1 MVRPIQQIE
10 SDLEA
15 LENQVSAI
23 AQKIEKAY
31 EEYIEQL
38 GETLQNQLVFSV
50 YQICTQEYPE
60 GFLKLSLSQQQALQK
75 QIRDLGKEA
84 QANLKLGGAVLQQIE
99 WNDEQAEALE
109 EMLSEQEQES
119 VTEDS
124 ETRTENDVNAEAL
137 QRLLNS
143 GQQEASNS
151 EYNSPEQV
159 RVWCHLQVEAI
170 TLILEN
176 VSSQANEILQKTG
189 ILPQEFPKEMIDAAL
204 HSEGTGVISNRSPG
218 VLHLTLELE
227 RKHQSGSSH
236 NDENEVIQLAIVRLR
251 AGELEFVTPHL
262 NTKRRALRN
271 LEQQLQQLDE
281 QYRKLTRERAI
292 AQAELAW
299 RSSWHE
305 D

>member
-10 SDLEA
+10 TDLET
-15 LENQVSAI
+15 LENQVRAI

-38 GETLQNQLVFSV
+38 GETLQNQLFFSV

-109 EMLSEQEQES
+109 EMLSEQES

-124 ETRTENDVNAEAL
+124 ETRTETEVNAEAL

-151 EYNSPEQV
+151 EDNSPEQV

-176 VSSQANEILQKTG
+176 VSSQANEILQKAG

-227 RKHQSGSSH
+227 RKHQSGSSQT
-236 NDENEVIQLAIVRLR
+236 DENEVIQLAIVRLR

-262 NTKRRALRN
+262 NTKRRALRH

>member
-10 SDLEA
+10 TDLET
-15 LENQVSAI
+15 LENQVRAI

-38 GETLQNQLVFSV
+38 GETLQNQLFFSV

-109 EMLSEQEQES
+109 EMLSEQES

-124 ETRTENDVNAEAL
+124 ETRTETDVNAEAL

-151 EYNSPEQV
+151 EDNSPEQV

-176 VSSQANEILQKTG
+176 VSSQANEILQKAG

-227 RKHQSGSSH
+227 RKHQSGSSQT
-236 NDENEVIQLAIVRLR
+236 DENEVIQLAIVRLR

-262 NTKRRALRN
+262 NTKRRALRH

>member
-1 MVRPIQQIE
+1 VLTIFV
-10 SDLEA
+10 LYLA
-15 LENQVSAI
+15 
-23 AQKIEKAY
+23 
-31 EEYIEQL
+31 
-38 GETLQNQLVFSV
+38 
-50 YQICTQEYPE
+50 QEYPE

-109 EMLSEQEQES
+109 EMLSEQES

-124 ETRTENDVNAEAL
+124 ETRTETDVNAEAL

-151 EYNSPEQV
+151 EDNSPEQV

-176 VSSQANEILQKTG
+176 VSSQANEILQKAG

-227 RKHQSGSSH
+227 RKHQSGSSQT
-236 NDENEVIQLAIVRLR
+236 DENEVIQLAIVRLR

-262 NTKRRALRN
+262 NTKRRALRH

>member
-10 SDLEA
+10 TDLET
-15 LENQVSAI
+15 LENQVRVI
-23 AQKIEKAY
+23 AQKIEKAD

-75 QIRDLGKEA
+75 QIRDLGQEA

-109 EMLSEQEQES
+109 EMLSEQES

-151 EYNSPEQV
+151 EDNSPEQV
-159 RVWCHLQVEAI
+159 RLWCHLQVEAI

-176 VSSQANEILQKTG
+176 VSSQANEILQKAG
-189 ILPQEFPKEMIDAAL
+189 ILPQEFPKEIIDAAV
-204 HSEGTGVISNRSPG
+204 HSEGTGVMSNRSPG

-262 NTKRRALRN
+262 NTKRRALRH

>member
-10 SDLEA
+10 TNLET
-15 LENQVSAI
+15 LENQVREI

-60 GFLKLSLSQQQALQK
+60 GFLKLSLSQQQTLQK
-75 QIRDLGKEA
+75 QIRDLGQEA
-84 QANLKLGGAVLQQIE
+84 QANLKLGGAVLQRIE
-99 WNDEQAEALE
+99 CNDEQAEALE
-109 EMLSEQEQES
+109 EMLSEQES

-124 ETRTENDVNAEAL
+124 ETRTETEVNAEAL

-143 GQQEASNS
+143 AQQEASSS
-151 EYNSPEQV
+151 EDNSPEQV
-159 RVWCHLQVEAI
+159 RVWYHLQVEAI

-176 VSSQANEILQKTG
+176 VSSQANEILQKAG
-189 ILPQEFPKEMIDAAL
+189 ILPQEFPQEMIDAAL

-227 RKHQSGSSH
+227 RKHQSGSSQT
-236 NDENEVIQLAIVRLR
+236 DENEVIQLAIVRLR

-262 NTKRRALRN
+262 NTKRRALRH